1 MKAKLAGLFTRQKSD
16 ESLSSNARAE
26 KEAKDR
32 KAQMLEDDKK
42 LKSKMR
48 ITADKRNKQIHYQ
61 ERELL

>member
-1 MKAKLAGLFTRQKSD
+1 MD
-16 ESLSSNARAE
+16 SNAKAE

-32 KAQMLEDDKK
+32 KAQLDAEDKK

-48 ITADKRNKQIHYQ
+48 ITADKRNKQIHYW